1 MNKFIG
7 LMVTIMIYTVNGYRY
22 SIFEQPEDSTQFS
35 NIKASDKLVSVIEY
49 YSNEVGTIA
58 SIF

>member
-1 MNKFIG
+1 
-7 LMVTIMIYTVNGYRY
+7 MVTIMIYTVNGYRY